1 LNFFIVKELQQTCNL
16 ELYFFL
22 FFLLNE
28 VHGYSGNGQMV
39 IVCDDEDREN
49 EADLVM
55 AAPFVTEKDVAFMLR
70 YTRYK

>member
-1 LNFFIVKELQQTCNL
+1 
-16 ELYFFL
+16 
-22 FFLLNE
+22 
-28 VHGYSGNGQMV
+28 MV